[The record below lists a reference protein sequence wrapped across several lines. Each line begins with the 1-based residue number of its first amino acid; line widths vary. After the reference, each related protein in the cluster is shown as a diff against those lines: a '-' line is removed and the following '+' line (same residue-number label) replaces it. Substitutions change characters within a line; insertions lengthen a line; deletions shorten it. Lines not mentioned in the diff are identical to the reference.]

1 MRPLPAVLMPYWQ
14 RMKDL
19 RDSYATQHVRKTATS
34 VSVVGGTSSAS
45 GTSAGATTS
54 RPSRTSGWQK
64 TGLAKRVLSRR
75 AVPTDTARP
84 SESVAT
90 RPAAVS
96 AATMALEGSRDLA
109 EYDLLGV
116 LGRGTFGV
124 VKLARHRQTGRS
136 VAIKILDKEIVQ
148 EMRQEKNILREQTVH
163 LLMSHAFVAR
173 LYVVFQD
180 KRALYFVM
188 EYCPGGEVYS
198 LVYDQKEEECESDDD
213 ATDSDNDNQGSGS
226 ADDDTACTTDTESEG
241 ELNDRGN
248 NNGVSDQRPIF
259 ALLNTQAKAALRSS
273 YGGLKEQYAAFY
285 LACMVSGLE
294 YLHDMSILYRDL
306 KLENV
311 VLDAQGYP
319 KLIDFGL
326 SKPDAVRSD
335 SRSTTMCGSMEYM
348 APEVLQRKPYD
359 HLADL
364 WSFGIIMYELLLGS
378 TPFFHPNSNE
388 QGRRITSEPV
398 SFPNNF
404 EDEFP
409 RACELITALLSKN
422 PQDRPSSFTQV
433 RQSPFFK
440 HYFPSAQAWQQLQTR
455 HLTAPFVPKLQD
467 AFDRSLFASVE
478 QDNDDD
484 EAYDDFDEELPS
496 EHLPHQATSHQLEL

>member
-19 RDSYATQHVRKTATS
+19 RDSYATQHMRKTATS
-34 VSVVGGTSSAS
+34 VSVGGTAS
-45 GTSAGATTS
+45 TSAGATTS

-75 AVPTDTARP
+75 AAPTDTARP
-84 SESVAT
+84 SESVPT

-96 AATMALEGSRDLA
+96 AATMALEGSTDLA
-109 EYDLLGV
+109 EYELLGV

-163 LLMSHAFVAR
+163 LLLSHPFVAR

-198 LVYDQKEEECESDDD
+198 LVYYQKEEECGSDDD
-213 ATDSDNDNQGSGS
+213 ATDSDGDNQGSSSS
-226 ADDDTACTTDTESEG
+226 ADDDTACTTDTESEE
-241 ELNDRGN
+241 ELNDKGN
-248 NNGVSDQRPIF
+248 SNGVSDQRPIF
-259 ALLNTQAKAALRSS
+259 ALLNAQAKAALRSS

-359 HLADL
+359 HSADL

-378 TPFFHPNSNE
+378 TPFFHANSNE

-398 SFPNNF
+398 SFPNSF

-433 RQSPFFK
+433 RQSAFFK
-440 HYFPSAQAWQQLQTR
+440 HYFSTAHAWQQLQTR
-455 HLTAPFVPKLQD
+455 QLTAPFVPKLQD
-467 AFDRSLFASVE
+467 AFDRSLFACVE
-478 QDNDDD
+478 QDDD
-484 EAYDDFDEELPS
+484 EAYDDFDEESSDHGRLP
-496 EHLPHQATSHQLEL
+496 PQATSHQLEL

>member
-1 MRPLPAVLMPYWQ
+1 
-14 RMKDL
+14 
-19 RDSYATQHVRKTATS
+19 
-34 VSVVGGTSSAS
+34 
-45 GTSAGATTS
+45 
-54 RPSRTSGWQK
+54 
-64 TGLAKRVLSRR
+64 
-75 AVPTDTARP
+75 
-84 SESVAT
+84 
-90 RPAAVS
+90 
-96 AATMALEGSRDLA
+96 MALEGSRDLA
-109 EYDLLGV
+109 EYELLGV

-163 LLMSHAFVAR
+163 LLMSHPFVAR

-198 LVYDQKEEECESDDD
+198 LVYDQKNESDDED
-213 ATDSDNDNQGSGS
+213 ATDSDGDNQGSGS
-226 ADDDTACTTDTESEG
+226 ADDDTACTTDTESE
-241 ELNDRGN
+241 EEPNDRGN
-248 NNGVSDQRPIF
+248 NNGPSDQRPIF
-259 ALLNTQAKAALRSS
+259 ALLNAQAKAALRSS

-285 LACMVSGLE
+285 LAGIVSGLE
-294 YLHDMSILYRDL
+294 YLHDMNILYRDL

-326 SKPDAVRSD
+326 SKPDAVKSD
-335 SRSTTMCGSMEYM
+335 NRSTTMCGSMEYM

-378 TPFFHPNSNE
+378 TPFFHANSNE
-388 QGRRITSEPV
+388 QGRRITTEPV
-398 SFPNNF
+398 SFPDNF

-409 RACELITALLSKN
+409 RACELITALLSKSPEN
-422 PQDRPSSFTQV
+422 RPASFTQV
-433 RQSPFFK
+433 RQSAFFK

-455 HLTAPFVPKLQD
+455 QLTAPFLPKLQD

-478 QDNDDD
+478 QDDD
-484 EAYDDFDEELPS
+484 ESYDDFDQELS
-496 EHLPHQATSHQLEL
+496 SVTEDEHQQLPRQCTSHQLEL